1 MSYTI
6 FMNLSKKTFL
16 IMSGII
22 FLIVSILHLLRIIFS
37 LQVLVGNLLVR
48 IPMWFSLGGLI
59 ISAYLAY
66 EAFRLAK

>member
-1 MSYTI
+1 
-6 FMNLSKKTFL
+6 
-16 IMSGII
+16 MSGII